1 MSWFDKLADQVAD
14 FDPTTSK
21 GRQNINNALSS
32 TLPGYSAIEGVID
45 NYVRDTV
52 TPKPGSIL
60 HCSLYGAEHSGIY
73 IGNGEIVE
81 LQGKLSR
88 NSGAIHITNK
98 DGFMAGTNALTV
110 YVACYRDGSEPIAL
124 EQVAQRARAAVGETR
139 NYHLLLNNCHI
150 FTSGC
155 ITGNFSNN
163 NSFFKDLQD
172 TIRATYGNF
181 NWRAWS

>member
-1 MSWFDKLADQVAD
+1 MSWFDKLAN
-14 FDPTTSK
+14 FDPSTSK
-21 GRQNINNALSS
+21 GRQNINNILSS
-32 TLPGYSAIEGVID
+32 TVPGYSAVESVID

-52 TPKPGSIL
+52 TPKSGSIL

-81 LQGKLSR
+81 LQGKLSQ
-88 NSGAIHITNK
+88 NSGAIHITNRN
-98 DGFMAGTNALTV
+98 GFIAGTNALTV
-110 YVACYRDGSEPIAL
+110 YVACYGDGSEPIGL
-124 EQVAQRARAAVGETR
+124 GEVAQRARASVGQTR
-139 NYHLLLNNCHI
+139 NYHLFRNNCHI

-163 NSFFKDLQD
+163 DSFFINIQN

-181 NWRAWS
+181 NWRAW